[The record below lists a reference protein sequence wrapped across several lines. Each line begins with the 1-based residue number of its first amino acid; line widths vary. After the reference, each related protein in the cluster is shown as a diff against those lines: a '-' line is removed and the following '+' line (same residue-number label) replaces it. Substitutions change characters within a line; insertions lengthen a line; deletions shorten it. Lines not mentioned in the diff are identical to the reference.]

1 MADEDTS
8 VRVSLS
14 TIYTQVQDTNQKVT
28 KLESAIENLI
38 AINRR
43 LDGHAADID
52 TQSDRLRKVE
62 AQVAAQWVVVGVVI
76 AVIGATIVR
85 ALFPSI

>member
-1 MADEDTS
+1 MTGEEDTS

-14 TIYTQVQDTNQKVT
+14 TIYSQVQDTNQKVT
-28 KLESAIENLI
+28 KLESAIDNLV

-52 TQSDRLRKVE
+52 THGERLRKVE

-76 AVIGATIVR
+76 AVMGAAVIR
-85 ALFPSI
+85 ILFP

>member
-1 MADEDTS
+1 MTSEDDTS
-8 VRVSLS
+8 VRVSLT

-38 AINRR
+38 AINKR

-52 TQSDRLRKVE
+52 TQSERLRKVE

-76 AVIGATIVR
+76 AVMGAAVIR
-85 ALFPSI
+85 ILFP

>member
-1 MADEDTS
+1 MGEDDTS
-8 VRVSLS
+8 VKVSLS
-14 TIYTQVQDTNQKVT
+14 TIYSQVQDTNYKVT

-43 LDGHAADID
+43 LDGHAEDID
-52 TQSDRLRKVE
+52 LHGERLRKVE

-76 AVIGATIVR
+76 SVIGAAIIR
-85 ALFPSI
+85 LIFP